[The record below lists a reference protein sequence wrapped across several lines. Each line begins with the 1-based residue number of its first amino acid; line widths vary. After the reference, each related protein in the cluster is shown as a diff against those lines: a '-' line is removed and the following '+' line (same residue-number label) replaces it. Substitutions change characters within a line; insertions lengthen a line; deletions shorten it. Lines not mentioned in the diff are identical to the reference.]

1 MNLKHSLI
9 FILFLSFAPLLK
21 SQNSD
26 GSYLNDA
33 YNLSLYEDNE
43 FSLGVSG
50 MYIEYPQFATR
61 TGYGLTLSTAVHENV
76 TLTWH
81 LHFGKRY
88 FSTSMWL
95 PLGPLLMAASTLNG
109 NINRST
115 LGLLLI
121 SLLPDGVSFPLRIND
136 KLYITP
142 SIAPFWL
149 DMYGKDSG
157 YNRFY
162 IGGNIGLGLHFKMKY
177 FNIHPFGAA
186 HLLYKRAPNFGYSG
200 GIGIEVPL
208 RNLKK

>member
-1 MNLKHSLI
+1 MKKILL
-9 FILFLSFAPLLK
+9 FILFLSIFTSGK
-21 SQNSD
+21 SQESSD
-26 GSYLNDA
+26 YPNDG
-33 YNLSLYEDNE
+33 LYDDNE

-50 MYIEYPQFATR
+50 MYIEYPEFATR
-61 TGYGLTLSTAVHENV
+61 TGYGLTLKTSVHKNV
-76 TLTWH
+76 ALTWH

-121 SLLPDGVSFPLRIND
+121 SILPDGVSFPLRIND
-136 KLYITP
+136 KLFITP
-142 SIAPFWL
+142 SISPFWL

-157 YNRFY
+157 YKRFY
-162 IGGNIGLGLHFKMKY
+162 IGGNVGLGLHFKMKY
-177 FNIHPFGAA
+177 FNIHPYGAA
-186 HLLYKRAPNFGYSG
+186 HLLYKAAPNFGYSG

-208 RNLKK
+208 RNLRK